1 MEADR
6 EEQEMEVEAL
16 QSILDEK
23 FTVLGDSA
31 RVARSA
37 GGEGEGLQWYQIE
50 QRPFEDEED
59 EDEQPVEGER
69 RARRANIYIY
79 TYIRAHVDIL
89 TRTYISVHI
98 YA

>member
-50 QRPFEDEED
+50 LRPFEDEED

-69 RARRANIYIY
+69 RARRANIY

-89 TRTYISVHI
+89 TLTYISVHI